1 MTTAERKK
9 YARELTCRGR
19 RGARAFLAVLVCSW
33 LVACTDAKDGT
44 GGDGGTGTED
54 GLKTYRI
61 AVVPKGTSHVFW
73 KSVHAGALE
82 GAREAEKEFG
92 TKVEIRWQGP
102 LVEDEREAQRQV
114 IEGFIGSNVD
124 GIVFAPID
132 NHAMVA
138 PVNAAVGAGKPVVI
152 IDSGLNGDNYV
163 SFVATD
169 NYQGGVLGGEELGKL
184 LGGKGKALLL
194 RYQVGSAS
202 TTKREQGFIDTMR
215 SKFPDIELLPP
226 GLEQY
231 AGATT
236 GQAQNASETLLNT
249 YPDIDGIFC
258 PNESSCS
265 GMLAALVKTGRAG
278 SIKFVG
284 FDSSEGLVE
293 GLGKRH
299 LDGLILQSPVRMGRL
314 GVRSL
319 IDHLEGKTVEKRID
333 TGVFLITGENMDTPE
348 FQALLSPDLSILDE

>member
-1 MTTAERKK
+1 MTTRQWK
-9 YARELTCRGR
+9 YAHAIEETGSRAVAGLIAIVVAGWLT
-19 RGARAFLAVLVCSW
+19 
-33 LVACTDAKDGT
+33 ACTGGNDGN
-44 GGDGGTGTED
+44 DGGAD
-54 GLKTYRI
+54 GEKIYRI

-102 LVEDEREAQRQV
+102 LVEDQREAQRQV
-114 IEGFIGSNVD
+114 LDSFTASNVD

-132 NHAMVA
+132 DHAMVG
-138 PVNAAVGAGKPVVI
+138 PVNSAMEAGKPVVI

-169 NYQGGVLGGEELGKL
+169 NYKGGVLAGERLGEL

-202 TTKREQGFIDTMR
+202 TTKREQGFIDTIK
-215 SKFPDIELLPP
+215 SKFPNIELVPP

-236 GQAQNASETLLNT
+236 GQAQNAAETLLNT
-249 YPDIDGIFC
+249 YTDVGGIFC

-265 GMLAALVKTGRAG
+265 GMLAALLKSGRAG

-284 FDSSEGLVE
+284 FDASKGLVE
-293 GLGKRH
+293 GLEKGH

-314 GVRSL
+314 GVHTL
-319 IDHLEGKTVEKRID
+319 IQHLEDKQVNDRID
-333 TGVFLITGENMDTPE
+333 TGVFLVTRENKNTPE